1 MSYEK
6 RRLDRREINATVE
19 RSYGQEEISSDDIE
33 RPLPY
38 DPSRVCTIC
47 EIGKGHNDGRDVREA
62 AKLAEILASHR
73 RREIEALVTGAEE
86 KWESEQRAQLG
97 IDEWSML
104 SYSDED
110 SESAAQDSDSSV
122 GWEIIDS

>member
-6 RRLDRREINATVE
+6 RIMDRREINGTVE
-19 RSYGQEEISSDDIE
+19 RLYEQEEISSDDIE
-33 RPLPY
+33 RRLLY
-38 DPSRVCTIC
+38 DPTRVCTIC

-62 AKLAEILASHR
+62 AELAEILASHR
-73 RREIEALVTGAEE
+73 RHEIEALVTRAQE

-97 IDEWSML
+97 TDGWSML
-104 SYSDED
+104 SCSDED
-110 SESAAQDSDSSV
+110 SKSAAQDSDSSV